1 MSSGEISAGVDSER
15 GRRER
20 CGVEDAERGGGGDL
34 AARSGRCILPP
45 GKGTMRGSS
54 TTRAAYSSAMRWR
67 EVGEA
72 ERRASRTEITR
83 CS

>member
-20 CGVEDAERGGGGDL
+20 RGVEDAERGGRGDL
-34 AARSGRCILPP
+34 AARSGRCILP
-45 GKGTMRGSS
+45 GKGTIRGSS

-67 EVGEA
+67 EVEEA
-72 ERRASRTEITR
+72 ERRASRTEFTR